1 MAFASLQEHV
11 AHEVESRGVVL
22 TNLLLKTNHRNLNL
36 PDCHKSSHRSHD
48 KFQELHV
55 VQCGAVLYGVVLY
68 ELVNEAL
75 DDAVKYVE
83 VQYGEV
89 LYDEV
94 MDDEVLY
101 DEGLCDEVLY
111 DEVMDDER
119 VVLCAFDSFSSL
131 AH

>member
-1 MAFASLQEHV
+1 MT
-11 AHEVESRGVVL
+11 HEVESHDEAQ
-22 TNLLLKTNHRNLNL
+22 TNLLLKTNHRNL
-36 PDCHKSSHRSHD
+36 PDCRKSSHPSNG
-48 KFQELHV
+48 KSLELHEA
-55 VQCGAVLYGVVLY
+55 QCGAVLYGVVLY

-119 VVLCAFDSFSSL
+119 VVLCAFNSFSSL

>member
-1 MAFASLQEHV
+1 MT
-11 AHEVESRGVVL
+11 HEVESHDEAQ
-22 TNLLLKTNHRNLNL
+22 TNLLLKTNHRNL
-36 PDCHKSSHRSHD
+36 PDCRKSSHPSNG
-48 KFQELHV
+48 KSLELHEA
-55 VQCGAVLYGVVLY
+55 QCGAVLYGVVLY

-75 DDAVKYVE
+75 HDAVKYVE
-83 VQYGEV
+83 VLYGEV
-89 LYDEV
+89 LY
-94 MDDEVLY
+94 DEVLY